1 MRAFFACLLL
11 TFSLASLADTYT
23 ELYETAGWPDQRA
36 NFTDALTVAQQR
48 YKSTLPPA
56 IFQALVNNSNRRFAA
71 DAIDRRAL
79 QALRE
84 HLQQPQPALT
94 FFQSPLGRKIV
105 ASEVLAARSEQ
116 LAKYSN
122 GLPRVDAGSNRQL
135 LVRDLAQALPASEAG
150 AEVSLAL
157 AGVAAD
163 SLDQMLPGILG
174 GGQTQSLLES
184 QRERLIQQM
193 EGDLDNTLLHVYRDL
208 SDAELEQYLQFAR
221 SAEGK
226 AYYQA
231 ALQALRAGLAV
242 GQSSAALTTQQ

>member
-242 GQSSAALTTQQ
+242 GQSSAALTTQ

>member
-208 SDAELEQYLQFAR
+208 SDAELEQYLEFAR